1 MHPTRSRQ
9 VILFVAL
16 LSILMASAVPASA
29 YWTATGAGDGRASTG
44 TLAPPVD
51 VEVPPTASTLSVP
64 VVWTASTGVVPD
76 GYYVTRTSGGVTT
89 PACASSAAILIQAT
103 SCTDVVPIDGVYTY
117 TAIAVYRSWVATSA
131 ISGSVTVD
139 TTYRGPDL
147 SGFGGFS
154 VLAGAGGVVGTGV
167 TTISGDVGVSP
178 GSSITG
184 FPPGT
189 TTVPT
194 GTIGGFFHG
203 GDMDAAVAQ
212 TALTAALDEIAH
224 LHPTVE
230 FGDDLI
236 NRTFY
241 PGVHHSTAAMELTGT
256 LTLDGEGDPNSV
268 FIFQV
273 DAALNTAANSIVSL
287 VNGAKASN
295 VYWRVQGAAGTGESS
310 SFSGTI
316 LAVGEITI
324 GASGLFIGRA
334 LSQTTVT
341 LADNAIRFTVAL
353 PPTVAI
359 DGGATA
365 VTTVATPTITG
376 TTNAAT
382 GSPVIVTVDGQTLTS
397 TVQTGGVWS
406 VTAAAILAGTY
417 EVLARVKDATG
428 NYGRATQQLVAQLN
442 PDPVDLG
449 VAAPFSVL
457 GAGVTSNGVST
468 MTGDLGM
475 SPGTVV
481 TGTSPVVGGGTHA
494 GDTDAAAA
502 QSALVAAIAD
512 ATSRV
517 RHTQF
522 SGDLNGRTFHYG
534 VHHTAAAMELTGTMT
549 LDAEGDPDAVFI
561 FKVDGALNTEAD
573 SVVSLVNGANASNVF
588 WQVTGAA
595 GTGESSSFSGTILA
609 TGAITLGAG
618 STLAGRALSRGLVTL
633 NSNTISPPGSIE

>member
-1 MHPTRSRQ
+1 MHPTRPRQ

-16 LSILMASAVPASA
+16 LSMLMTSAVPASA
-29 YWTATGAGDGRASTG
+29 YWTATGAGDGIASTG

-51 VEVPPTASTLSVP
+51 VEVPSTVRTLSVP
-64 VVWTASTGVVPD
+64 VGWTASTGVVPD
-76 GYYVTRTSGGVTT
+76 GYYVTRTSGSVTA
-89 PACASSAAILIQAT
+89 PACGSSAGLLIQEA
-103 SCTDVVPIDGVYTY
+103 SCTDVVSTDGVYSY
-117 TAIAVYRSWVATSA
+117 TVTAVYRSWVATSA

-139 TTYRGPDL
+139 TSYRGPDL
-147 SGFGGFS
+147 SELGGFS
-154 VLAGAGGVVGTGV
+154 VLAGGVVGTGV

-178 GSSITG
+178 GSSMTG
-184 FPPGT
+184 FPP
-189 TTVPT
+189 

-203 GDMDAAVAQ
+203 GDTNAANAQ
-212 TALTAALDEIAH
+212 TALGSAIDELAALT
-224 LHPTVE
+224 PTVE
-230 FGDDLI
+230 FAGDL
-236 NRTFY
+236 NGRTFY

-256 LTLDGEGDPNSV
+256 LTLDGEGDPNAV

-273 DAALNTAANSIVSL
+273 DAALNTAEGSIVSL

-295 VYWRVQGAAGTGESS
+295 VYWRAEGAAGTGGLS

-316 LAVGEITI
+316 LAVGAITI
-324 GASGLFIGRA
+324 GAGGLVIGRA

-341 LADNAIRFTVAL
+341 LADNTIRFTVAL
-353 PPTVAI
+353 PPTVAV
-359 DGGATA
+359 DGGASA
-365 VTTVATPTITG
+365 VTKNATPTITG

-382 GSPVIVTVDGQTLTS
+382 GSPVIVTIDGQTLPS
-397 TVQTGGVWS
+397 TVQSGGVWS

-449 VAAPFSVL
+449 VAASYSVL
-457 GAGVTSNGVST
+457 GAGVTGNGVST

-481 TGTSPVVGGGTHA
+481 TGTSPEFGGVIHA

-502 QSALVAAIAD
+502 QAALLAAVTD
-512 ATSRV
+512 ATSRAW
-517 RHTQF
+517 HTEF
-522 SGDLNGRTFHYG
+522 SGDLIGHTFHYG
-534 VHHTAAAMELTGTMT
+534 VHHTAAAMELTGTMI

-561 FKVDGALNTEAD
+561 FQVDGALNTAAG
-573 SVVSLVNGANASNVF
+573 SVVWLANGAKASNVF

-609 TGAITLGAG
+609 TGAITLGAD
-618 STLAGRALSRGLVTL
+618 STLVGRALSRGLVTL
-633 NSNTISPPGSIE
+633 TNNTISSSGSIG